1 MTKSIAAY
9 GRQQTPVVRCNSIH
23 PGSISTPMV
32 HEALE
37 SLFGF
42 KLTEAEDPEAARAKL
57 GIGEP
62 SDVADMV
69 LFLASDEAKHING
82 AELVIDNGAISTRE
96 KR

>member
-1 MTKSIAAY
+1 
-9 GRQQTPVVRCNSIH
+9 
-23 PGSISTPMV
+23 MV

-62 SDVADMV
+62 SDVANMV
-69 LFLASDEAKHING
+69 LFLASDEAFALMLLQNCN
-82 AELVIDNGAISTRE
+82 ADAYRRWVLRVVSTSEYSEYQVLVRNPPTTPTVLS
-96 KR
+96 